1 MTQKIDLP
9 LATHQAF
16 GLHWSFPFPFP
27 FFSPSHTETPADVV
41 IEVGRVPP
49 ISEDATR
56 TTEWT
61 FASLDAV
68 HIDLPDVAKVFV
80 SNGNRVIVERYDNSS
95 QESLL
100 LLLMGGVASI
110 ILNQRGFFPLHG
122 SGIAT
127 TRGAVIFVGNSGA
140 GKSTTLGSFLQQGYK
155 MICDDLAAI
164 RLDGNGVAWLY
175 PGVPLYKLCPDSAE
189 ALEVQTSGL
198 PQVSTEMSKFIV
210 SAMGHQVDNPLPVHA
225 VYAISTHSDSEYIIE
240 RQTGSDKFHTL
251 LDNTMGKF
259 SFRSMGLHTN
269 HFSSAISIANSIR
282 IGSIR
287 RPENGR
293 IDSRQLVKKIEADFR
308 T

>member
-9 LATHQAF
+9 LASHQAF

-27 FFSPSHTETPADVV
+27 FFSPTHTETTADVV

-49 ISEDATR
+49 ISEDAKR

-68 HIDLPDVAKVFV
+68 HIDLPDIAKAFV

-95 QESLL
+95 HESLL

-127 TRGAVIFVGNSGA
+127 SHGAVIFVGNSGA
-140 GKSTTLGSFLQQGYK
+140 GKSTTLGSFVQQGYK

-164 RLDGNGVAWLY
+164 RLDENRVAWLY

-210 SAMGHQVDNPLPVHA
+210 SAMDHQVDNPLPVHT

-240 RQTGSDKFHTL
+240 RQSGSDKFHTL

-269 HFSSAISIANSIR
+269 HFHSAISIANSIR
-282 IGSIR
+282 VGSIR
-287 RPENGR
+287 RPENGK
-293 IDSRQLVKKIEADFR
+293 IDSRQLVKKIEADLR